1 MSVNIASELGPIVTA
16 SRGAVVEFGV
26 SAFLGTGILGMHSMG
41 YLEQPLPT
49 THTVCI
55 IVS

>member
-1 MSVNIASELGPIVTA
+1 
-16 SRGAVVEFGV
+16 VEFGV